1 MRRTLIFFFL
11 CIQVL
16 FSQHLSAQSKACWT
30 PDSMPPV
37 SSLRDS
43 VTKWIHRYEKEIF
56 AYEAQDDTLPY
67 PKDAILFVGSSSIR
81 IWKTLSQDMHPIPV
95 INRGFGGATLV
106 ELSHYSERVIY
117 KYNPK
122 AIVVYCGENDL
133 ACNFSRVEDVLNEF
147 RILNEKRR
155 TFLPQTKVFFISIKP
170 SPSRAYYTEKFKIA
184 NSQVLQYVNEN
195 PNELFYIDITPAMMN
210 KYGQV
215 DETIFKRDRLHMN
228 SYGYERWTKI
238 IKPEIIKQLNLKVK

>member
-1 MRRTLIFFFL
+1 MNQLKKY
-11 CIQVL
+11 L
-16 FSQHLSAQSKACWT
+16 FILFILLLAGELQAQHKCCWT
-30 PDSMPPV
+30 PDSMPAV

-56 AYEAQDDTLPY
+56 AFEKQDDTLPY

-81 IWKTLSQDMHPIPV
+81 IWKSLATDMSPIPV

-106 ELSHYSERVIY
+106 ELAHYSDRIIY

-133 ACNFSRVEDVLNEF
+133 ACDFSRVEDVLNEF
-147 RILNEKRR
+147 TMLNEKRR
-155 TFLPQTKVFFISIKP
+155 IFLPETKVFFISIKP
-170 SPSRAYYTEKFKIA
+170 SPSRAYYLDKFKMA
-184 NSQVLQYVNEN
+184 NEAVQQYINAN
-195 PNELFYIDITPAMMN
+195 PNELYYIDITPGMLD
-210 KYGQV
+210 KYGKL
-215 DETIFKRDRLHMN
+215 DESIFKKDRLHMN
-228 SYGYERWTKI
+228 SAGYERWTKI

>member
-1 MRRTLIFFFL
+1 MKITKSLLFLLFFST
-11 CIQVL
+11 I
-16 FSQHLSAQSKACWT
+16 SLSLNAQKKCCWT
-30 PDSMPPV
+30 TDSMPAV

-56 AYEAQDDTLPY
+56 AFEAQDDTLSY

-81 IWKTLSQDMHPIPV
+81 IWKTLAIDMSPIPV

-106 ELSHYSERVIY
+106 EVSHYSERIIY

-133 ACNFSRVEDVLNEF
+133 ACDFSRVEDVLNEF
-147 RILNEKRR
+147 KILNEKRKI
-155 TFLPQTKVFFISIKP
+155 FLPDAKVFFISIKH
-170 SPSRAYYTEKFKIA
+170 SPSRAYYLDKFNMA
-184 NSQVLQYVNEN
+184 NETMKMYVKEN
-195 PNELFYIDITPAMMN
+195 PNELFYIDISPAMLD
-210 KYGQV
+210 KYGKL
-215 DETIFKRDRLHMN
+215 DESLFKKDRLHMN
-228 SYGYERWTKI
+228 SAGYERWTKI

>member
-1 MRRTLIFFFL
+1 MKYLKKIVIILFL
-11 CIQVL
+11 CVGSIQA
-16 FSQHLSAQSKACWT
+16 FTQQKCCWT
-30 PDSMPPV
+30 PDSMPAV

-56 AYEAQDDTLPY
+56 AFEKQDDTLPY
-67 PKDAILFVGSSSIR
+67 PKDAILFTGSSSIR
-81 IWKTLSQDMHPIPV
+81 IWKTLANDMSPVPV

-106 ELSHYSERVIY
+106 ELSYYAERMIY

-133 ACNFSRVEDVLNEF
+133 ACKFSRVEDVLNEF

-155 TFLPQTKVFFISIKP
+155 IFLPETKVFFISIKD
-170 SPSRAYYTEKFKIA
+170 SPSRAYYAQKFKMA
-184 NSQVLQYVNEN
+184 NQMIQDYVKEN
-195 PNELFYIDITPAMMN
+195 PNELFYIDITPAMLD
-210 KYGQV
+210 KQGV
-215 DETIFKRDRLHMN
+215 IDETIFKKDRLHMN
-228 SYGYERWTKI
+228 STGYERWTKI